1 MTIAHVVIPPTHNA
15 ERINPDEFCI
25 VESFR
30 LPRGFS
36 RPNLFKM
43 KQFYQQSGTEQ

>member
-25 VESFR
+25 VKSFQTSAR
-30 LPRGFS
+30 L
-36 RPNLFKM
+36 LA
-43 KQFYQQSGTEQ
+43 T